1 MKFASEMNLD
11 KAPLHIDLVI
21 EDVSDPIL
29 QIKLME
35 LGFSF
40 SSKFQLIRR
49 APFNGPIT
57 ISNHKS
63 QVILRKEDS
72 ELISVSQFN

>member
-1 MKFASEMNLD
+1 MKLD
-11 KAPLHIDLVI
+11 RAPIDMELI
-21 EDVSDPIL
+21 LDEVSDPVL

-40 SSKFQLIRR
+40 NSRFKLIRR

-63 QVILRKEDS
+63 QIILRKEDS
-72 ELISVSQFN
+72 ELISVSQFK